1 MARGR
6 AGGSRPGRTPRPRP
20 GRRKQLAVPSR
31 KRGQLQTSPTDGRSP
46 GLPPPRPTAGARAA
60 APAGQAAEAGWVL
73 RGGGGPC
80 APGSR
85 AAFAEDG
92 GTGRRSPTFVLLAEA
107 RTPAA

>member
-1 MARGR
+1 M
-6 AGGSRPGRTPRPRP
+6 
-20 GRRKQLAVPSR
+20 
-31 KRGQLQTSPTDGRSP
+31 
-46 GLPPPRPTAGARAA
+46 
-60 APAGQAAEAGWVL
+60 L

-85 AAFAEDG
+85 AASAEDG